1 VLKEHKVWI
10 SALAVAGAYRIE
22 PEPIMDARGRFY
34 ESVRSSTLLASTGWE
49 LTIRQANLSVSGR
62 NTLRGIHGTRIPP
75 GQAKFI
81 TCVRGLALDI
91 VVDIRVGSPTFGHY
105 DVTYQSPESGTA
117 VYLPDGIGHA
127 FLALTDD
134 TCMCYLC
141 STEYEPG
148 TMIEI
153 DALDPDLALPWGLTE
168 PPIRSAK
175 DAAAPSLA
183 EAAAAGILPTYEQC
197 PPYPLP
203 QRNAH
208 VRMDATGD
216 RNSNGPRE

>member
-1 VLKEHKVWI
+1 MRI
-10 SALAVAGAYRIE
+10 SAMAIPGAYRIE
-22 PEPIMDARGRFY
+22 PEPMMDSRGCFY
-34 ESVRSSTLLASTGWE
+34 ESVRSSTLLAAAGWE
-49 LTIRQANLSVSGR
+49 LAIRQVNFSSSRR
-62 NTLRGIHGTRIPP
+62 NTLRGIHGTTVPP

-91 VVDIRVGSPTFGHY
+91 AVDIRVGSPTFGRY
-105 DVTYQSPESGTA
+105 DVTWQSPQSGTA

-153 DALDPDLALPWGLTE
+153 DALDPDLALPWGLKA
-168 PPIRSAK
+168 PPIRSIK

-183 EAAAAGILPTYEQC
+183 QAAAAGLLPTYDQC
-197 PPYPLP
+197 PPPP
-203 QRNAH
+203 SA
-208 VRMDATGD
+208 
-216 RNSNGPRE
+216 

>member
-1 VLKEHKVWI
+1 MLI
-10 SALAVAGAYRIE
+10 SAMAVPGAYRIE
-22 PEPIMDARGRFY
+22 PEPIPDERGRFF
-34 ESVRSSTLLASTGWE
+34 ESVRHTSLMAGTGWE
-49 LTIRQANLSVSGR
+49 LAVRQVNFSVSRR
-62 NTLRGIHGTRIPP
+62 NTLRGIHGTTVPP
-75 GQAKFI
+75 GQAKFV

-117 VYLPDGIGHA
+117 VYVPDGIGHA

-134 TCMCYLC
+134 TSMCYMC
-141 STEYEPG
+141 STEYVPG

-153 DALDPDLALPWGLTE
+153 DALDPDLALPWDLKE

-183 EAAAAGILPTYEQC
+183 EAAAAGLLPSYEQC
-197 PPYPLP
+197 PSSPLRSTP
-203 QRNAH
+203 VPD
-208 VRMDATGD
+208 VRDSSGH
-216 RNSNGPRE
+216 RERWPRERT